1 VIHGCPQ
8 FFYFPRRER
17 SGICLGMILY
27 VFSAHALKDEMKADS
42 ICVLFMSE
50 EGIGLEQKRESG
62 AWKAFQEAF
71 PYTVPIFA
79 GFWFVAFSYGIYM
92 HSMGFGFLYPAL
104 MAAFIFGGSLEFV
117 VVTMLMSPFAP
128 LDAFVMALM
137 VQSRHLFYG
146 ISMLEKY
153 ENMGWKK
160 PFLMFWMCDE
170 TFALNYTAT
179 VPRDVDRGW
188 FMLWVS
194 FLNYF
199 YWVSGA
205 TVGGLLGSLAAFD
218 TKGLSFVMTALFTV
232 IFLEQFLREK
242 KHYTAMIGGV
252 SAVGCLAV
260 FGTESF
266 ILPAMGLIL
275 AAITLLRKPIEKAG
289 GFL

>member
-1 VIHGCPQ
+1 
-8 FFYFPRRER
+8 
-17 SGICLGMILY
+17 
-27 VFSAHALKDEMKADS
+27 
-42 ICVLFMSE
+42 
-50 EGIGLEQKRESG
+50 
-62 AWKAFQEAF
+62 
-71 PYTVPIFA
+71 
-79 GFWFVAFSYGIYM
+79 
-92 HSMGFGFLYPAL
+92 
-104 MAAFIFGGSLEFV
+104 
-117 VVTMLMSPFAP
+117 
-128 LDAFVMALM
+128 MALM

-146 ISMLEKY
+146 ISMLKKY

-205 TVGGLLGSLAAFD
+205 AVGGLLGSLAAFD
-218 TKGLSFVMTALFTV
+218 TKGLGFVMTALFIV

-260 FGTESF
+260 FGAESF

>member
-1 VIHGCPQ
+1 M
-8 FFYFPRRER
+8 Y
-17 SGICLGMILY
+17 CLCR
-27 VFSAHALKDEMKADS
+27 KR
-42 ICVLFMSE
+42 
-50 EGIGLEQKRESG
+50 GIGLEQKRESG

-104 MAAFIFGGSLEFV
+104 MAAFIFGGSLDFV

-205 TVGGLLGSLAAFD
+205 TVGGLLGSLATFD
-218 TKGLSFVMTALFTV
+218 TKGLSFVMTALFVV

-260 FGTESF
+260 FGAESF

>member
-1 VIHGCPQ
+1 M
-8 FFYFPRRER
+8 Y
-17 SGICLGMILY
+17 CLCR
-27 VFSAHALKDEMKADS
+27 KR
-42 ICVLFMSE
+42 
-50 EGIGLEQKRESG
+50 GIGLDQKRESG

-117 VVTMLMSPFAP
+117 VVAMLMSPFAP
-128 LDAFVMALM
+128 LGAFVMALM

-146 ISMLEKY
+146 ISMLKKY

-205 TVGGLLGSLAAFD
+205 TVGGLL
-218 TKGLSFVMTALFTV
+218 
-232 IFLEQFLREK
+232 REK
-242 KHYTAMIGGV
+242 KHYTAVIGGV

-260 FGTESF
+260 FGAESF
-266 ILPAMGLIL
+266 ILPAMGLTL

>member
-1 VIHGCPQ
+1 M
-8 FFYFPRRER
+8 Y
-17 SGICLGMILY
+17 CLCR
-27 VFSAHALKDEMKADS
+27 KR
-42 ICVLFMSE
+42 
-50 EGIGLEQKRESG
+50 GIGLEQKRESG

-71 PYTVPIFA
+71 PYTVPVFA
-79 GFWFVAFSYGIYM
+79 GFWFVVFSYGIYM

-117 VVTMLMSPFAP
+117 VVAMLMSPFAP
-128 LDAFVMALM
+128 LGAFVMALM

-146 ISMLEKY
+146 ISMLKKY

-218 TKGLSFVMTALFTV
+218 TKGISFVMTALFTV

-242 KHYTAMIGGV
+242 KHYTAVIGGV

>member
-1 VIHGCPQ
+1 
-8 FFYFPRRER
+8 
-17 SGICLGMILY
+17 MILY
-27 VFSAHALKDEMKADS
+27 VSSAHALKDKMKADS

-50 EGIGLEQKRESG
+50 EGNRIGAETGKRGMEGFSG
-62 AWKAFQEAF
+62 SVSLHGSYFRRILVCSVFLWDLYAFHG
-71 PYTVPIFA
+71 VR
-79 GFWFVAFSYGIYM
+79 
-92 HSMGFGFLYPAL
+92 L
-104 MAAFIFGGSLEFV
+104 SL
-117 VVTMLMSPFAP
+117 
-128 LDAFVMALM
+128 
-137 VQSRHLFYG
+137 SRHLFYG

-205 TVGGLLGSLAAFD
+205 TVGGLLGSLATFD
-218 TKGLSFVMTALFTV
+218 TKGISFVMTALFVV

-260 FGTESF
+260 FGAESF

>member
-1 VIHGCPQ
+1 MSSMVQYI
-8 FFYFPRRER
+8 FYLAFLVALAIPVGSYISKAMEGKPVFLSR
-17 SGICLGMILY
+17 ILRPC
-27 VFSAHALKDEMKADS
+27 EN
-42 ICVLFMSE
+42 
-50 EGIGLEQKRESG
+50 
-62 AWKAFQEAF
+62 
-71 PYTVPIFA
+71 
-79 GFWFVAFSYGIYM
+79 GIYK
-92 HSMGFGFLYPAL
+92 L
-104 MAAFIFGGSLEFV
+104 
-117 VVTMLMSPFAP
+117 
-128 LDAFVMALM
+128 LD
-137 VQSRHLFYG
+137 
-146 ISMLEKY
+146 INEN

-205 TVGGLLGSLAAFD
+205 AVGGLLGSLAAFD
-218 TKGLSFVMTALFTV
+218 TKGLGFVMTALFTV

-260 FGTESF
+260 FGAESF

>member
-1 VIHGCPQ
+1 
-8 FFYFPRRER
+8 
-17 SGICLGMILY
+17 M
-27 VFSAHALKDEMKADS
+27 
-42 ICVLFMSE
+42 
-50 EGIGLEQKRESG
+50 EQKRESG

-205 TVGGLLGSLAAFD
+205 TVGGLLGSLATFD
-218 TKGLSFVMTALFTV
+218 TKGLSFVMTALFCCYFSGTV
-232 IFLEQFLREK
+232 FTGEK
-242 KHYTAMIGGV
+242 TLYRNDRRRVGSGV
-252 SAVGCLAV
+252 SGCFRRGV
-260 FGTESF
+260 VYTSGHGSD
-266 ILPAMGLIL
+266 P
-275 AAITLLRKPIEKAG
+275 G
-289 GFL
+289 GDYAFAEAD

>member
-1 VIHGCPQ
+1 
-8 FFYFPRRER
+8 
-17 SGICLGMILY
+17 M
-27 VFSAHALKDEMKADS
+27 
-42 ICVLFMSE
+42 
-50 EGIGLEQKRESG
+50 EQKRESG

-92 HSMGFGFLYPAL
+92 HSMGFSFLYPAL

-128 LDAFVMALM
+128 LGAFVMALM

-146 ISMLEKY
+146 ISMLKKY

-199 YWVSGA
+199 YWVMRRRGR
-205 TVGGLLGSLAAFD
+205 LDFWDRWQRLIRM
-218 TKGLSFVMTALFTV
+218 GLSFVMTALLLLFSGTVFTG
-232 IFLEQFLREK
+232 EK
-242 KHYTAMIGGV
+242 TLYRSDRRRVGSGV
-252 SAVGCLAV
+252 SGRFRRGIVYTSGH
-260 FGTESF
+260 GSD
-266 ILPAMGLIL
+266 P
-275 AAITLLRKPIEKAG
+275 G
-289 GFL
+289 GDYAFAEAD

>member
-1 VIHGCPQ
+1 
-8 FFYFPRRER
+8 
-17 SGICLGMILY
+17 MIPY

-50 EGIGLEQKRESG
+50 EGNRIGAETGKRGMEGFSG
-62 AWKAFQEAF
+62 SVSLHGSYFRRILVCSVFLWDLYAFHGVRLSLSC
-71 PYTVPIFA
+71 PYGGIHFRRFA
-79 GFWFVAFSYGIYM
+79 GVRRSDNAYESVC
-92 HSMGFGFLYPAL
+92 P
-104 MAAFIFGGSLEFV
+104 
-117 VVTMLMSPFAP
+117 
-128 LDAFVMALM
+128 LM

-146 ISMLEKY
+146 ISMLKKY

-205 TVGGLLGSLAAFD
+205 AVGGLLGSLAAFD

-260 FGTESF
+260 FGAESF

-275 AAITLLRKPIEKAG
+275 AASTLLRKPIEKAG

>member
-1 VIHGCPQ
+1 
-8 FFYFPRRER
+8 
-17 SGICLGMILY
+17 MILY
-27 VFSAHALKDEMKADS
+27 VSSAHALKDKMKADS

-50 EGIGLEQKRESG
+50 EGNRIGAETGKRGMEGFSG
-62 AWKAFQEAF
+62 SVPLHGSYFRRILVCSVFLWDLYAFHG
-71 PYTVPIFA
+71 VR
-79 GFWFVAFSYGIYM
+79 
-92 HSMGFGFLYPAL
+92 L
-104 MAAFIFGGSLEFV
+104 SL
-117 VVTMLMSPFAP
+117 
-128 LDAFVMALM
+128 
-137 VQSRHLFYG
+137 SRHLFYG

-205 TVGGLLGSLAAFD
+205 TVGGLLGSLTTFD
-218 TKGLSFVMTALFTV
+218 TKGLSFVMTALFVV

-260 FGTESF
+260 FGAESF

>member
-1 VIHGCPQ
+1 
-8 FFYFPRRER
+8 
-17 SGICLGMILY
+17 M
-27 VFSAHALKDEMKADS
+27 
-42 ICVLFMSE
+42 
-50 EGIGLEQKRESG
+50 EQKRESG

-92 HSMGFGFLYPAL
+92 HSMGFSFLYPAL

-128 LDAFVMALM
+128 LGAFVMALM

-146 ISMLEKY
+146 ISMLKKY

-205 TVGGLLGSLAAFD
+205 AVGGLLGSLAAFD
-218 TKGLSFVMTALFTV
+218 TKGLSFVMTALFIV

-242 KHYTAMIGGV
+242 KTLYRSDRRRVGSGV
-252 SAVGCLAV
+252 SGRFRRGIVYT
-260 FGTESF
+260 FGHGSD
-266 ILPAMGLIL
+266 P
-275 AAITLLRKPIEKAG
+275 G
-289 GFL
+289 GDYAFAEAD

>member
-1 VIHGCPQ
+1 
-8 FFYFPRRER
+8 
-17 SGICLGMILY
+17 
-27 VFSAHALKDEMKADS
+27 
-42 ICVLFMSE
+42 
-50 EGIGLEQKRESG
+50 
-62 AWKAFQEAF
+62 
-71 PYTVPIFA
+71 
-79 GFWFVAFSYGIYM
+79 M

-199 YWVSGA
+199 YWVSGSYWQ
-205 TVGGLLGSLAAFD
+205 GGLLGSLAAFD
-218 TKGLSFVMTALFTV
+218 TKGLSFVDDCSFLLLF
-232 IFLEQFLREK
+232 FSEQFLREK
-242 KHYTAMIGGV
+242 TLYRNDRRRVGSGV
-252 SAVGCLAV
+252 SGCFRRGV
-260 FGTESF
+260 VYTSGHGSD
-266 ILPAMGLIL
+266 P
-275 AAITLLRKPIEKAG
+275 G
-289 GFL
+289 GDYAFAEAN